1 MTQHRKRSRGA
12 QHFLGC
18 HRVWKIKEGFQ
29 EEATFKLSPKGKW
42 GAGPVFQAE
51 GAEGTECAETSS
63 KREGF
68 KFKDLKGIHEAGVQ

>member
-1 MTQHRKRSRGA
+1 M
-12 QHFLGC
+12 
-18 HRVWKIKEGFQ
+18 
-29 EEATFKLSPKGKW
+29 SPEGKW

-51 GAEGTECAETSS
+51 GTECAQTSS